1 MTLGTTTTACG
12 RIILFIPTY
21 GFSPSELIHVAAS
34 CSGALFALLMFQFI
48 KERPVHITQIY
59 DLATLAGIYA
69 LFNAL
74 FHDMAWANTDP
85 NQLIAVSQLPIM
97 VVGDFVGTIFGIFL
111 FVRIANLT
119 GLTKFAKNQTKKL
132 IRTSFTA
139 RQVNT

>member
-97 VVGDFVGTIFGIFL
+97 VVGDFVGTIFGI
-111 FVRIANLT
+111 
-119 GLTKFAKNQTKKL
+119 
-132 IRTSFTA
+132 
-139 RQVNT
+139 